1 MINLMAN
8 IKECCEPQKFK
19 SLVLASIVVINIV
32 YVFYPYGVAKALISC
47 ATILLL
53 ALSLPYAGRGNK
65 WVSITLFAIG
75 AYLMSISG
83 AGASDWI
90 EAVIKNTGLLVLLIV
105 VPLLGIPL
113 KSAGYVKVLDAVASN
128 YMQKNYQLYWIPGL
142 FSHIL
147 GFFMNIGSVP
157 LTYYITAR
165 GKVAQRAAMLAK
177 TLSRGTGA
185 IFFWSP
191 GTVAVALVLEYL
203 QVPWPEYF
211 LLGLAFAAV
220 ALVWGYL
227 VEVMVNLKN
236 KENNK
241 NHFVSPDSAKQPVHL
256 PSLMQLIVYMALFL
270 LMIILI
276 DLHTHISIITVIPM
290 VAVTMP
296 ALWLVILGHRRMVKR
311 AYVEHFVT
319 KAHQHDGEVV
329 LFVAAGFFSS
339 ALIISGWS
347 DWICNYIMNFSGNSN
362 ASIAFTILGTI
373 VLASLVGIHPMITVS
388 TFATSLDVNSLGF
401 SPVYLALLF
410 AGGWSLGSTIS
421 PITVNVLIV
430 ANVTGVKPMD
440 IVRNNLLHACL
451 VFATIIIFMAL
462 I

>member
-1 MINLMAN
+1 M
-8 IKECCEPQKFK
+8 
-19 SLVLASIVVINIV
+19 
-32 YVFYPYGVAKALISC
+32 
-47 ATILLL
+47 
-53 ALSLPYAGRGNK
+53 
-65 WVSITLFAIG
+65 
-75 AYLMSISG
+75 
-83 AGASDWI
+83 
-90 EAVIKNTGLLVLLIV
+90 
-105 VPLLGIPL
+105 
-113 KSAGYVKVLDAVASN
+113 
-128 YMQKNYQLYWIPGL
+128 
-142 FSHIL
+142 
-147 GFFMNIGSVP
+147 
-157 LTYYITAR
+157 
-165 GKVAQRAAMLAK
+165 
-177 TLSRGTGA
+177 
-185 IFFWSP
+185 
-191 GTVAVALVLEYL
+191 
-203 QVPWPEYF
+203 
-211 LLGLAFAAV
+211 
-220 ALVWGYL
+220 
-227 VEVMVNLKN
+227 EVMVNLKN

-256 PSLMQLIVYMALFL
+256 PSLIQLIVYMALFL